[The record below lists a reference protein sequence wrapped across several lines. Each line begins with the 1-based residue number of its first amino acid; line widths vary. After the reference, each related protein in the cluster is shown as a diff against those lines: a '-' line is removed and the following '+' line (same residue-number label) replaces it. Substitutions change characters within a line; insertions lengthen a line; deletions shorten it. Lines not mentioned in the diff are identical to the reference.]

1 MEQTT
6 LGRHGLRV
14 SRLWLGAMT
23 FGRETDEAESRR
35 ILDRYVDAGG
45 TVIDTADGYGAGAS
59 EEIVGRWLAGRPRH
73 DVVIATKAW
82 FPTREGPNASGLS
95 RAHLVEAVDASLR
108 RLGTDHIDLYQ
119 AHLWDD
125 ATPLEETLG
134 TFETL
139 VAAGKVRYVG
149 LSNVTGWQLQRAVD
163 LARERGW
170 VGIASLQAVYNLL
183 DRELEWELLPV
194 SRNEGVGV
202 VVWSPLRGGWLTGK
216 HRREQAA
223 EGSRVAHADAW
234 SWTERWDNY
243 AHERT
248 WRVLDALRAVADD
261 VGRTP
266 AQVALAWLLTRP
278 GVTAPILGAR
288 TLAQLEENLGAIG
301 WELDPEHAARL
312 DEASAVPA
320 PYPYRMIADLQPV
333 GR

>member
-1 MEQTT
+1 
-6 LGRHGLRV
+6 
-14 SRLWLGAMT
+14 
-23 FGRETDEAESRR
+23 
-35 ILDRYVDAGG
+35 
-45 TVIDTADGYGAGAS
+45 
-59 EEIVGRWLAGRPRH
+59 
-73 DVVIATKAW
+73 
-82 FPTREGPNASGLS
+82 
-95 RAHLVEAVDASLR
+95 
-108 RLGTDHIDLYQ
+108 
-119 AHLWDD
+119 
-125 ATPLEETLG
+125 
-134 TFETL
+134 
-139 VAAGKVRYVG
+139 
-149 LSNVTGWQLQRAVD
+149 
-163 LARERGW
+163 
-170 VGIASLQAVYNLL
+170 
-183 DRELEWELLPV
+183 